1 MHDFDSGEI
10 CTVLEKEDLQLK
22 FFERQEAS
30 VSSGRNTPMK
40 HPFFSLLSAS
50 LLLGSLAVGTVVSAI
65 PAAADGTSG
74 DYTYEVDEETLKGYI
89 TGYTGK
95 DKEITIPE
103 ELDGTVIAGISADT
117 FYNCDTL
124 EKITIPASITEIGES
139 AFYDCDNL
147 KEFAVAD
154 DSETYYAKDGV
165 LFRTKDDCLMAY
177 PPAATATS
185 YTVPDGCKELYY
197 AAFGKCNNL
206 EEITLP
212 DSLLYIDD
220 WVFAYD
226 NIDHIAIPDSVVEIC
241 DYAFAYCENIT
252 EWTLP
257 SSLTYIGNA
266 AFAGCTG
273 MTEVV
278 LPNNLTTIGQAAF
291 SGTGLTEITIPSS
304 VEEIGYSAFG
314 YEADMKTAVKNFVI
328 YGQSGSAAQ
337 RYASDSDDTYGYK
350 NSFSFVTVQDA
361 SKVRG
366 GRDSEDLS
374 DSEEISGT
382 TEAAASTDSE
392 SKKSG
397 FNSKYLLLGI
407 SGLVL
412 AIGAI
417 LVILGLRS
425 GKKTEPESTE
435 SDSESNSDSDSDAT
449 PSEENPTEKQD
460 EQTEDAK

>member
-1 MHDFDSGEI
+1 
-10 CTVLEKEDLQLK
+10 
-22 FFERQEAS
+22 
-30 VSSGRNTPMK
+30 MK

-89 TGYTGK
+89 TGCTGK

-266 AFAGCTG
+266 TFAGCTG
-273 MTEVV
+273 MTEIV

-291 SGTGLTEITIPSS
+291 TGTGLTEITIPSS

-328 YGQSGSAAQ
+328 
-337 RYASDSDDTYGYK
+337 
-350 NSFSFVTVQDA
+350 
-361 SKVRG
+361 
-366 GRDSEDLS
+366 
-374 DSEEISGT
+374 
-382 TEAAASTDSE
+382 
-392 SKKSG
+392 
-397 FNSKYLLLGI
+397 
-407 SGLVL
+407 
-412 AIGAI
+412 
-417 LVILGLRS
+417 
-425 GKKTEPESTE
+425 
-435 SDSESNSDSDSDAT
+435 
-449 PSEENPTEKQD
+449 
-460 EQTEDAK
+460 

>member
-1 MHDFDSGEI
+1 M
-10 CTVLEKEDLQLK
+10 
-22 FFERQEAS
+22 
-30 VSSGRNTPMK
+30 
-40 HPFFSLLSAS
+40 
-50 LLLGSLAVGTVVSAI
+50 
-65 PAAADGTSG
+65 
-74 DYTYEVDEETLKGYI
+74 
-89 TGYTGK
+89 
-95 DKEITIPE
+95 
-103 ELDGTVIAGISADT
+103 DGTVIAGISADT

-266 AFAGCTG
+266 TFAGCTG
-273 MTEVV
+273 MTEIV

-291 SGTGLTEITIPSS
+291 TGTGLTEITIPSS

-412 AIGAI
+412 VIGAI

-449 PSEENPTEKQD
+449 PSEDDSTEKQD
-460 EQTEDAK
+460 EQTEDAE

>member
-241 DYAFAYCENIT
+241 DYAFAYCVNLKKVSIGKGAFKT
-252 EWTLP
+252 E
-257 SSLTYIGNA
+257 
-266 AFAGCTG
+266 
-273 MTEVV
+273 
-278 LPNNLTTIGQAAF
+278 
-291 SGTGLTEITIPSS
+291 
-304 VEEIGYSAFG
+304 
-314 YEADMKTAVKNFVI
+314 
-328 YGQSGSAAQ
+328 
-337 RYASDSDDTYGYK
+337 
-350 NSFSFVTVQDA
+350 SFERFDGFE
-361 SKVRG
+361 K
-366 GRDSEDLS
+366 
-374 DSEEISGT
+374 ISGN
-382 TEAAASTDSE
+382 
-392 SKKSG
+392 G
-397 FNSKYLLLGI
+397 FISLSNYIPKEEDYEYVENS
-407 SGLVL
+407 LVL
-412 AIGAI
+412 IKRGKVANLYGDEGNPFKKPFSCFRAGAI
-417 LVILGLRS
+417 FRGKSS
-425 GKKTEPESTE
+425 GIKGRVLTNLHRKKIIQVGIPFIVEVEL
-435 SDSESNSDSDSDAT
+435 
-449 PSEENPTEKQD
+449 
-460 EQTEDAK
+460 

>member
-1 MHDFDSGEI
+1 MHDSEKI

-226 NIDHIAIPDSVVEIC
+226 SIDHISIPDSVVEIC

-266 AFAGCTG
+266 TFAGCTG
-273 MTEVV
+273 VSEIV
-278 LPNNLTTIGQAAF
+278 LP
-291 SGTGLTEITIPSS
+291 
-304 VEEIGYSAFG
+304 
-314 YEADMKTAVKNFVI
+314 D
-328 YGQSGSAAQ
+328 
-337 RYASDSDDTYGYK
+337 
-350 NSFSFVTVQDA
+350 
-361 SKVRG
+361 
-366 GRDSEDLS
+366 
-374 DSEEISGT
+374 
-382 TEAAASTDSE
+382 
-392 SKKSG
+392 
-397 FNSKYLLLGI
+397 
-407 SGLVL
+407 
-412 AIGAI
+412 
-417 LVILGLRS
+417 
-425 GKKTEPESTE
+425 
-435 SDSESNSDSDSDAT
+435 
-449 PSEENPTEKQD
+449 NP
-460 EQTEDAK
+460 

>member
-1 MHDFDSGEI
+1 
-10 CTVLEKEDLQLK
+10 
-22 FFERQEAS
+22 
-30 VSSGRNTPMK
+30 
-40 HPFFSLLSAS
+40 
-50 LLLGSLAVGTVVSAI
+50 
-65 PAAADGTSG
+65 
-74 DYTYEVDEETLKGYI
+74 
-89 TGYTGK
+89 
-95 DKEITIPE
+95 
-103 ELDGTVIAGISADT
+103 
-117 FYNCDTL
+117 
-124 EKITIPASITEIGES
+124 
-139 AFYDCDNL
+139 
-147 KEFAVAD
+147 
-154 DSETYYAKDGV
+154 
-165 LFRTKDDCLMAY
+165 MAY

-266 AFAGCTG
+266 TFAGCTG

-314 YEADMKTAVKNFVI
+314 YETDMKTAVKNFVI

-382 TEAAASTDSE
+382 TEATASTDSE

-412 AIGAI
+412 VIGAI

-449 PSEENPTEKQD
+449 PSEEDPTEKQD
-460 EQTEDAK
+460 EQTEDAE